1 LENYTAIGEQ
11 SIVQFIHWPGFIGP
25 LLVNQSMY
33 KIQTFN
39 NLAAKG
45 LDRFCSETYQVGAD
59 VSSADALM
67 LRSQK
72 LHDEVIDESIIGV
85 ARAGA
90 GVNNIPVDEYAK
102 RGIVVFN
109 TPGANANAVKEL
121 VAGALLLASR
131 DIFGGMNYVQ
141 SLEEITDSAEMHKLL
156 EANKKRFAGSEIAGM
171 TLGVVGLGA
180 IGAMVANMALEMGMK
195 VAGFDPAI
203 SVDAA
208 WRLSSRVQKVDS
220 LQALVAVS
228 DFVSLHVPAI
238 PPTMGLINKDVL
250 ARFKPGARLL
260 NFARDEIVNLPDVI
274 AALDNGE
281 LAAYISDFPHPD
293 LLGRKNALL
302 LPHIGASTSEAEENC
317 AVMAAEQLMDFL
329 ENGNV
334 RNSVNY
340 PDTQM
345 ARNGGFRITFC
356 NENVPKVLGHVLTVL
371 ADHDLNVI
379 DMVNLS
385 RGDYA
390 YSIIDVEYKPGP
402 GVMSAIN
409 SAEHVIRAR
418 LLPPA

>member
-1 LENYTAIGEQ
+1 
-11 SIVQFIHWPGFIGP
+11 
-25 LLVNQSMY
+25 MY
-33 KIQTFN
+33 KIKTYN

-45 LDRFCSETYQVGAD
+45 LDRFPADRYQVGPEMSLARA
-59 VSSADALM
+59 VM

-72 LHDEVIDESIIGV
+72 LHDENIDESVIAV

-90 GVNNIPVDEYAK
+90 GVNNIPIDEYAR

-121 VAGALLLASR
+121 VAAALLLGSR
-131 DIFGGMNYVQ
+131 DIFGGMSYVQ
-141 SLEEITDSAEMHKLL
+141 TLDEIDGSVEMHKLL
-156 EANKKRFAGSEIAGM
+156 EANKKRFVGSEIAGM

-180 IGAMVANMALEMGMK
+180 IGALVANMALELGMK

-203 SVDAA
+203 SIESA

-220 LQALVAVS
+220 LQALVGIS
-228 DFVSLHVPAI
+228 DFVTLHVPAI
-238 PPTMGLINKDVL
+238 APTLGLINKDIL
-250 ARFKPGARLL
+250 ARFKRGSRLL
-260 NFARDEIVNLPDVI
+260 NFARDEIVDLPAVI
-274 AALDNGE
+274 AALDDGQ
-281 LAAYISDFPHPD
+281 LASYISDFPRPE
-293 LLGRKNALL
+293 LLGRKDALL

-317 AVMAAEQLMDFL
+317 AIMAADQLIDFL

-371 ADHDLNVI
+371 ADHNLNVI

-385 RGDYA
+385 RSEFA
-390 YSIIDVEYKPGP
+390 YSIIDVENQPGA

-409 SAEHVIRAR
+409 ATEHVIRAR
-418 LLPPA
+418 LLAPAG